1 MDKITMIEW
10 LHDLRSSTEGME
22 LVKANFEDCDHP
34 YVMTAADLI
43 HEVIMALNNPDLI
56 SKQATM
62 AAIEKKMDTVEKADV
77 VLGLAAAMSVV
88 KKMEGEQN
96 EADD

>member
-10 LHDLRSSTEGME
+10 LHDLRNATEGME
-22 LVKANFEDCDHP
+22 LAKANFEDHERP
-34 YVMTAADLI
+34 HVMKAEELI

-88 KKMEGEQN
+88 KKMEGDAE
-96 EADD
+96 

>member
-10 LHDLRSSTEGME
+10 LHDLRSATEGME
-22 LVKANFEDCDHP
+22 LVKANFEDHEHP
-34 YVMTAADLI
+34 HVMTAEDLI
-43 HEVIMALNNPDLI
+43 HEVIKALNNPDLI

-96 EADD
+96 DNG

>member
-1 MDKITMIEW
+1 MDKNTMIEW
-10 LHDLRSSTEGME
+10 LHDLRSATEGME
-22 LVKANFEDCDHP
+22 LVKANFEDCEHP
-34 YVMTAADLI
+34 HVMTAEDLI

-96 EADD
+96 D

>member
-1 MDKITMIEW
+1 MDKNTLIEW
-10 LHDLRSSTEGME
+10 LHDLRNATEGME
-22 LVKANFEDCDHP
+22 LVKANFEDYEHP
-34 YVMTAADLI
+34 HVMTAADLI
-43 HEVIMALNNPDLI
+43 HEVIMAINNPDLI

-62 AAIEKKMDTVEKADV
+62 AAIEKKMDSVEKADV

-96 EADD
+96 E